1 MANSYFQFKQFIIN
15 QEKCAMKVCTDACI
29 FGAYISIKEKD
40 KNNDKT
46 CILDIGTGT
55 GLLSLMIAQKV
66 NGSIDAVEI
75 DKNAFEQAQENFKN
89 SLWKSRLFEHRA
101 DITQFEFSR
110 KYDIIVSNPPFFKD
124 SLKSDNEQKNIA
136 KHITSLPYSALASI
150 VFANLTDKGR
160 FYILLPTKEF
170 AVFEKTATENQLA
183 LMEKTIIRPD
193 AFSEYFRTTG
203 VFTNAAA
210 DKITIESLTVKDSNN
225 EYTPEIIELL
235 KDYYLYL

>member
-1 MANSYFQFKQFIIN
+1 LWTTQ
-15 QEKCAMKVCTDACI
+15 
-29 FGAYISIKEKD
+29 
-40 KNNDKT
+40 
-46 CILDIGTGT
+46 
-55 GLLSLMIAQKV
+55 LSV
-66 NGSIDAVEI
+66 FN
-75 DKNAFEQAQENFKN
+75 
-89 SLWKSRLFEHRA
+89 A
-101 DITQFEFSR
+101 DITRFEISR

-124 SLKSDNEQKNIA
+124 SLKSSNEQKNIA
-136 KHITSLPYSALASI
+136 KHCTSLPYSALASI
-150 VFANLTDKGR
+150 VFDNLDEHGR